1 MKKIIIIISNDFIKT
16 IIQLMLTTINVCSDS
31 KIITTNKIN
40 LHEIGVLGISHSDNC
55 MDFFD

>member
-1 MKKIIIIISNDFIKT
+1 MTSFKT
-16 IIQLMLTTINVCSDS
+16 IIQTMLTTIINVCSDTQ
-31 KIITTNKIN
+31 IITTNKIN